1 MAMAGLLG
9 WLAVINVF
17 EGLFGRRRS
26 SVVCI
31 SGRMKATNAATI
43 NREHES

>member
-1 MAMAGLLG
+1 MEMAGLLS
-9 WLAVINVF
+9 WMAVINVF
-17 EGLFGRRRS
+17 GGLFGRRRS

-31 SGRMKATNAATI
+31 SGQMKATNAATI